1 MESNRRKHPQIILL
15 GDRTRIDEA
24 GLLEGFMQFAATT
37 KTASCSPNLPPKELE
52 MNHHSALGQNATEPE
67 RTSSHQCR
75 KTSSA
80 TWCHSSV
87 AKEIFSSIR
96 RYTEVVA
103 VHFSPTH
110 IPDAVLRQPLDF
122 AICFGGDGAI
132 LRAAKQLQPLQIP
145 ALAVNLGHLG
155 FLADVAPDAL
165 SETLQILDTEG
176 IDSRVQAHLMLHC
189 RVRKVQTT
197 DHSEVLTDATSLTD
211 SENSTNSVSFLDSE
225 GDRSLNSSDVRT
237 VSTFGGDEAVA
248 LNEISVQTGDSFRL
262 IDLEL
267 AIDGETVSYYSGD
280 GLILATPVGST
291 AHSLSAGGPILRHG
305 LETILIC
312 PLNPHTLTMRP
323 VVDSA
328 DRTYTIT
335 VVHGEP
341 GMSLIVDGT
350 VLTRLQTGDRIE
362 ITRAPAVFRTI
373 TPPRHSYYRTLREK
387 LGWSGRF
394 DAKKKG

>member
-1 MESNRRKHPQIILL
+1 MEPNRRKHPQIILL
-15 GDRTRIDEA
+15 GDKTRIDEA
-24 GLLEGFMQFAATT
+24 GLLEGFLLFATT
-37 KTASCSPNLPPKELE
+37 QEVPSAQKTEHQTPSDFHDTALRTPQTYERSPRAYETVDSKHPMEESEPK
-52 MNHHSALGQNATEPE
+52 SANSEQQ
-67 RTSSHQCR
+67 TSHRRNKPS
-75 KTSSA
+75 KS
-80 TWCHSSV
+80 WCHSSV
-87 AKEIFSSIR
+87 AKEIFRSIR
-96 RYTEVVA
+96 RYTDVVA
-103 VHFSPTH
+103 VHFSPTA
-110 IPDAVLRQPLDF
+110 IPDSVLRQPLDF

-155 FLADVAPDAL
+155 FLADVAPEAL

-176 IDSRVQAHLMLHC
+176 IDSRVQSHLMLHC
-189 RVRKVQTT
+189 CVRKSLAA
-197 DHSEVLTDATSLTD
+197 DDANSLSTSRL
-211 SENSTNSVSFLDSE
+211 
-225 GDRSLNSSDVRT
+225 SDT
-237 VSTFGGDEAVA
+237 GHIDEAVA

-267 AIDGETVSYYSGD
+267 AIDGETVSHYSGD

-305 LETILIC
+305 LDAVLIC

-328 DRTYTIT
+328 ERKYTIT

-350 VLTRLQTGDRIE
+350 VLTRLQTGDQIE
-362 ITRAPAVFRTI
+362 ITRASAIFRTI

-387 LGWSGRF
+387 LGWSGQF
-394 DAKKKG
+394 DAKKKR